1 MDNKDMRGAII
12 RGAMAMQ
19 TPVIIVFFKECC
31 ADNFQ
36 ANWDDLTSSVQQFWI
51 ELAGQLEGIIGS
63 ELWKS
68 TIDKWEEPSDC
79 DSEEWSKDYGGKK
92 CKHFGRCNHEAE
104 DDCFEKA
111 NPQVKDLCTGCASE
125 NCSHMWKWGKKC
137 CPDCSH
143 VKPLSSFEF
152 KPCPYEDKLC
162 PICKL
167 ELKPSPSGW
176 SCANGHGY

>member
-1 MDNKDMRGAII
+1 MNNKAMRGAII

-19 TPVIIVFFKECC
+19 TPVIIIFFKECC

-36 ANWDDLTSSVQQFWI
+36 ANWNDLTSVVQQFWI
-51 ELAGQLEGIIGS
+51 ELAVQLEGIIGS

-68 TIDKWEEPSDC
+68 TIEDISEQAFNKAYD
-79 DSEEWSKDYGGKK
+79 DS
-92 CKHFGRCNHEAE
+92 RVAE
-104 DDCFEKA
+104 DID
-111 NPQVKDLCTGCASE
+111 QLCKGCNSS